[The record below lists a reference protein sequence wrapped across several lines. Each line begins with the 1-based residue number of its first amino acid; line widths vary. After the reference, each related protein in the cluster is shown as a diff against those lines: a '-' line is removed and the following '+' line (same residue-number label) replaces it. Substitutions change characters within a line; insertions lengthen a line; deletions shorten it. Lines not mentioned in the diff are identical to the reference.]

1 MKKLD
6 TFGYEL
12 KIVPNI
18 VSFKFPE
25 IFTLNDVEY
34 YLIDKSQFKT
44 RKEIEKCKTKEEFEN
59 FIQRLKRVKDEL

>member
-12 KIVPNI
+12 KIVPNL

-25 IFTLNDVEY
+25 TFTLNDVEY
-34 YLIDKSQFKT
+34 HLIDKSQFKT
-44 RKEIEKCKTKEEFEN
+44 RKEIERCRTKEEFEN
-59 FIQRLKRVKDEL
+59 FIQRLKKYRR